1 MDVSLQP
8 NSLADVLTFPIAL
21 QYSDIGG
28 LERSIDSA
36 YRLASNR
43 LFEVFIEKFK
53 LLDHLSALR
62 SYLLLGYGDFADQL
76 MLALGWVISVT
87 QVFALATDY
96 TVFDSPIFSVGQ
108 VYQNLQ
114 TRSFGTT

>member
-1 MDVSLQP
+1 M
-8 NSLADVLTFPIAL
+8 NSFHGCEFSICFTRLNVLIMFQVAL
-21 QYSDIGG
+21 RYSDIGG

-76 MLALGWVISVT
+76 METLGYVKSIHSTLAAET
-87 QVFALATDY
+87 H
-96 TVFDSPIFSVGQ
+96 
-108 VYQNLQ
+108 
-114 TRSFGTT
+114 RSI